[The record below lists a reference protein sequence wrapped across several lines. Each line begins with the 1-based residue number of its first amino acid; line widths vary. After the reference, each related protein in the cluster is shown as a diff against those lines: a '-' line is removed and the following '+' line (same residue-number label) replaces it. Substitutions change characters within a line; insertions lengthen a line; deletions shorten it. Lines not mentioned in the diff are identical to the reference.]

1 MGKESKFSREEKLAA
16 VDKVLHEG
24 RTPLSVAVEM
34 DVHENTIRKWIRRVQ
49 INRET
54 AFTAEEIPE
63 GQTAEQR
70 ELEQLRRRNRE
81 LEAEVE
87 FLKKVSAYFAR
98 SPR

>member
-63 GQTAEQR
+63 LLLVGHIGK
-70 ELEQLRRRNRE
+70 LVRRRNRE

>member
-1 MGKESKFSREEKLAA
+1 MGRESKFTREEKIAA
-16 VDKVLHEG
+16 ADKVLQEG

-34 DVHENTIRKWIRRVQ
+34 NVHENTIRKWVRLVQ
-49 INRET
+49 VSRET
-54 AFTAEEIPE
+54 AFTTEAVPP

-70 ELEQLRRRNRE
+70 ELEQLRRRTRE

-98 SPR
+98 GPK